1 MSLDATSLDRLETYL
16 DISAP
21 YWRDNRDM
29 VAIFS
34 SYASLIT
41 GVEMMVDDYL
51 INERLVES
59 ATEWGLHIMETQYG
73 LRVEPAYSLDDR
85 RAQIL
90 AAKRKDN
97 FANESRLH
105 SVAAALGLK
114 VELIRNADGFVLE
127 VDIIGEDKPID
138 EGLLYKTFR
147 EIIPAFLDLLYR
159 VKIKVDLVFEH
170 VLILNEVRAP
180 LLNTVRMQTTPG
192 GL

>member
-1 MSLDATSLDRLETYL
+1 MSLDENTLNRLETYL
-16 DISAP
+16 DVSAP
-21 YWRDNRDM
+21 YWRDNKDM
-29 VAIFS
+29 LAIFS

-41 GVEMMVDDYL
+41 GVEMAIDDFL

-73 LRVEPAYSLDDR
+73 LTVEPSYTLDDR

-105 SVAAALGLK
+105 SVAAALGLR
-114 VELIRNADGFVLE
+114 VELLRNVDGFALE
-127 VDIIGEDKPID
+127 VDILSEENPID
-138 EGLLYKTFR
+138 EGLIYKTFR

-159 VKIKVDLVFEH
+159 VKIKVNLVFDH
-170 VLILNEVRAP
+170 VMQLDEASVP
-180 LLNTVRMQTTPG
+180 LLNTVRMQTMPG

>member
-1 MSLDATSLDRLETYL
+1 MSLDTTSLDRLETYL

-21 YWRDNRDM
+21 YWRDNKDM

-41 GVEMMVDDYL
+41 GVEMTVDDYL

-73 LRVEPAYSLDDR
+73 LTVEPSYTLDDR

-97 FANESRLH
+97 FANESRLY

-114 VELIRNADGFVLE
+114 VELIRNTDGFVLE
-127 VDIIGEDKPID
+127 VDIISEDKPID

-159 VKIKVDLVFEH
+159 VKIKVNLVFEH
-170 VLILNEVRAP
+170 ILIVNEVRAP
-180 LLNTVRMQTTPG
+180 LLNTVRMQTMPG